1 MIIEISDPALVSEL
15 VEFLRLKDYLAIEE
29 RGQIVAIPLDPV
41 NVSTDRRRGERDLDE
56 WRTRHPGV
64 GVEIVAN

>member
-1 MIIEISDPALVSEL
+1 MIIEISDPALTSEL
-15 VEFLRLKDYLAIEE
+15 VEFLRTKDYLAIEE

-41 NVSTDRRRGERDLDE
+41 NVAADRRRGDRDLQE
-56 WRTRHPGV
+56 WRATHPGV